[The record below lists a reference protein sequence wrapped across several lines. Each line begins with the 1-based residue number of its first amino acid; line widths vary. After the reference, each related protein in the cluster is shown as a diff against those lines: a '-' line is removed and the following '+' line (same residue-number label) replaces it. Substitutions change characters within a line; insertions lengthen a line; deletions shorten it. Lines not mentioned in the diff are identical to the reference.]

1 MTTHLDQQ
9 TLLAMS
15 TDCACFNVRKA
26 ARALTAFYDQ
36 VIAPTGLRATQG
48 TLLVALARA
57 GDIPVTRLAGILGMD
72 RTTLTRNLEPLERDG
87 LVALR
92 PGEDRRVRLAG
103 ITEKGRK
110 ALAAAMPLWREA
122 QRQIAEGDG
131 RGALERA
138 AAGAGTHHRPG
149 RRDRVPR
156 GRARRGPHTSQEE
169 VMIPEIPWL
178 VHPDHGGDRA
188 DHPGGRPADRRARRR
203 PGRPH
208 LCPPG
213 AE

>member
-1 MTTHLDQQ
+1 MTTQLDAE

-26 ARALTAFYDQ
+26 ARALTSLYDRAL
-36 VIAPTGLRATQG
+36 APTGLRATQG

-87 LVALR
+87 LVVAR
-92 PGEDRRVRLAG
+92 PGPDRRVKLAG

-122 QRQIAEGDG
+122 QRQIAEGAGVG
-131 RGALERA
+131 RWNELRRELGRITALADETAPA
-138 AAGAGTHHRPG
+138 AAEPDEGRKPHR
-149 RRDRVPR
+149 RK
-156 GRARRGPHTSQEE
+156 S
-169 VMIPEIPWL
+169 
-178 VHPDHGGDRA
+178 
-188 DHPGGRPADRRARRR
+188 
-203 PGRPH
+203 
-208 LCPPG
+208 
-213 AE
+213 